1 MIMKP
6 TQLCFNFMDDS
17 EPCPVASNDNPPDDV
32 RPSDD
37 EQRESAVLLMLPAPE
52 QAPLREE
59 GQPFDHRA
67 ITSIESA
74 SRMYI

>member
-1 MIMKP
+1 MKP

-37 EQRESAVLLMLPAPE
+37 EQRESAVLPILPIRKAVP
-52 QAPLREE
+52 R
-59 GQPFDHRA
+59 
-67 ITSIESA
+67 S
-74 SRMYI
+74 

>member
-1 MIMKP
+1 
-6 TQLCFNFMDDS
+6 MDDS